1 MVLRT
6 YTNTKTP
13 KTKNMKG
20 INTVKEI
27 AQSIDVYGI
36 DKVPL
41 TIIAKTR
48 SALLKLKKQELVAL
62 AQKCQI
68 ITNSANGKLLE
79 FSKDEWVGLIAQYS
93 HLLVI

>member
-1 MVLRT
+1 
-6 YTNTKTP
+6 
-13 KTKNMKG
+13 MKG
-20 INTVKEI
+20 INTVKLI
-27 AQSIDVYGI
+27 AQSADIYGL

-68 ITNSANGKLLE
+68 ITNSANGKPLE
-79 FSKDEWVGLIAQYS
+79 NSKGKWVELIAQYS